1 MSTDDKTKSTA
12 DVEKE
17 ETPSDYEA
25 PKSGADVK
33 EESASA
39 EYVAPPSIEDLK
51 KDAESVA
58 YEAPPSLE
66 ETETEASG
74 YVAPRSILDDEGNVI
89 EYEALSQA
97 EVGATD
103 AWTTFEE
110 ELDSTTDEEDGPMDT
125 AGTDAMA
132 AFGNRHAT
140 IESALRNFLGWFPA
154 GRKFPEVSF
163 NFIVLAG
170 LDFLGE
176 FKTVSGANYT
186 HNPLELHEGGRNHS
200 PHLLPYDKPS
210 SRGELTLTWG
220 AVSATSLYT
229 WAESVEMGKEFRRE
243 VYVVQLSRD
252 GWPTRIMRFGG
263 VWPKK
268 WEGAS
273 LDTDSSSWAVQS
285 LTLVYDRFT
294 MVTIPFDLGATMRG
308 DGMG

>member
-1 MSTDDKTKSTA
+1 MSTDDKPKSTA
-12 DVEKE
+12 DLEKE
-17 ETPSDYEA
+17 ETPSNYE
-25 PKSGADVK
+25 
-33 EESASA
+33 
-39 EYVAPPSIEDLK
+39 APPSIDELKEDS
-51 KDAESVA
+51 ESVA
-58 YEAPPSLE
+58 YEAPPSV
-66 ETETEASG
+66 TETESEPSG
-74 YVAPRSILDDEGNVI
+74 YEAPRSIEDLQDESGAVV
-89 EYEALSQA
+89 YDTVSQE
-97 EVGATD
+97 EVGASE

-110 ELDSTTDEEDGPMDT
+110 ELDSEAEEDKDPMDT

-132 AFGNRHAT
+132 AWSNRQAT
-140 IESALRNFLGWFPA
+140 IESALRDFMGWFPA
-154 GRKFPEVSF
+154 GRKFPEISF

-176 FKTVSGANYT
+176 FKTVSGVNYT
-186 HNPLELHEGGRNHS
+186 HNPLQLSEGGRNHS

-220 AVSATSLYT
+220 AISATSLYT

-308 DGMG
+308 EGMG